1 MSRTFSGREVVKAL
15 RRVGF
20 VVDHQRGSH
29 IFLHNLEKNISVVVP
44 VHKELKKGTL
54 NSILKKVGITIKDL
68 KKLI

>member
-15 RRVGF
+15 RRMGF

-44 VHKELKKGTL
+44 RHKELKKGTL
-54 NSILKKVGITIKDL
+54 SSILKKAGVTVEDL
-68 KKLI
+68 KKLV